1 MRCAYP
7 GSDLKESPVIA
18 EIQVLP
24 RPLGSAD
31 ARYAHVDAAIAV
43 ISGSGLSYEVGA
55 MGTTI
60 EGTPDQIWPL
70 LREVHEATLTAG
82 AEGCLSVIKV
92 SGSAG
97 DDGPGVQDLVGKHR
111 P

>member
-1 MRCAYP
+1 M
-7 GSDLKESPVIA
+7 IA

-24 RPLGSAD
+24 RPIIKTEQCFK
-31 ARYAHVDAAIAV
+31 HVDAAIAA
-43 ISGSGLSYEVGA
+43 ISASGLKYEVGA

-70 LREVHEATLTAG
+70 LRTVHEATLHSG
-82 AEGCLSVIKV
+82 AEGCMSIMKV
-92 SGSAG
+92 SGAA
-97 DDGPGVQDLVGKHR
+97 DDNGPSVHDLVDKHR